1 MRAQVQILLNPLG
14 GFSSWGSACIL
25 VFPSVRRHWRRTWLH
40 FPHVI
45 SLLWLFTSFGV
56 IFCAFLVAEQKHF
69 CNLEIKSN
77 LMVTFVGFARSH
89 VWLLHSTHARPHAL
103 HTRTHSHAH
112 THSGG
117 WKLHMFAF
125 SLHCIFLICFSC
137 FFVFNGCQLPCGVC
151 RVGWSSGRECRLPL
165 VIKRLPFNANCCFSL
180 FLSFSLGNLLSA
192 IELFADNSVYPEG
205 KLNVG
210 ERAMVCPSWRTVP
223 NYGMVCALFIVL
235 NSGVLHM
242 GLNQTA
248 DGFKRFRWKIQYVES
263 LSKAE
268 EHQFQ
273 CAQNEFNY
281 QEG

>member
-1 MRAQVQILLNPLG
+1 
-14 GFSSWGSACIL
+14 
-25 VFPSVRRHWRRTWLH
+25 
-40 FPHVI
+40 
-45 SLLWLFTSFGV
+45 
-56 IFCAFLVAEQKHF
+56 
-69 CNLEIKSN
+69 
-77 LMVTFVGFARSH
+77 
-89 VWLLHSTHARPHAL
+89 
-103 HTRTHSHAH
+103 
-112 THSGG
+112 
-117 WKLHMFAF
+117 MFAF

-165 VIKRLPFNANCCFSL
+165 VIKRLPFNANCCFSLSFSL

-242 GLNQTA
+242 GLMGSRGL
-248 DGFKRFRWKIQYVES
+248 DGKCRMSSRCQKQRNINFDAPKTNSTIKRDKLVWVGIAMAMHKSHLTTNHDCGFCCCPLY
-263 LSKAE
+263 
-268 EHQFQ
+268 
-273 CAQNEFNY
+273 
-281 QEG
+281 G